1 MNHQQYRQ
9 WLLLSLYEELNSEE
23 QSRLNKH
30 LTQCRECRIELDE
43 LQKLHASLARAGS
56 FAPDDALLNDARQ
69 NLRSAL
75 RAERTRPSM
84 WDRLGDFVSDYIQ
97 PNYKIALGG
106 VAMLAAGILVGR
118 MLFPATQDTPVAQV
132 ADRHFSSAFE
142 GEPRIS
148 NIRFLDSDA
157 QDGMI
162 EFTFD
167 ATSPVHIKGSI
178 NDERVQKVLAHA
190 LVNDQNPGI
199 RLRSVNA
206 LSTQAEHHKPPD
218 REVKAALILAAR
230 TDNNPAVRR
239 EALKTLGSFPFDEEI
254 KQTYLHVLMQDTNPA
269 MRIAAI
275 NGLDS
280 ARMQSPDADLL
291 NVLKQRI
298 QSDENSYVRIR
309 AQAVLEEVKQ
319 Q

>member
-1 MNHQQYRQ
+1 MNHQQYREG
-9 WLLLSLYEELNSEE
+9 LLLSLYEELNSEE
-23 QSRLNKH
+23 KSRLDMH
-30 LTQCRECRIELDE
+30 LQQCSECRIELEE

-69 NLRSAL
+69 NLRAAI
-75 RAERTRPSM
+75 RAERTRPSL
-84 WDRLGDFVSDYIQ
+84 WDRLADFASDYVL

-106 VAMLAAGILVGR
+106 VTMLAAGILVGR
-118 MLFPATQDTPVAQV
+118 MFLPSGQETPQV
-132 ADRHFSSAFE
+132 ADRQFSSALE

-167 ATSPVHIKGSI
+167 ATSPVHVKGSI

-206 LSTQAEHHKPPD
+206 LSTQTEHLKQPD

-254 KQTYLHVLMQDTNPA
+254 KQTYLHVLMQDANPA

-275 NGLDS
+275 NALDS
-280 ARMQSPDADLL
+280 ARMQSPDAELL
-291 NVLKQRI
+291 NVLKQRM